1 MGPLCTYI
9 LTDAFVML
17 ITTAHFH
24 SKHNADVREPHWSKY
39 TREYYS
45 GVFDNLHSKKEFRG
59 KPSVED
65 FPLQPT
71 STSLKTLHG
80 VIDLDEDSDGEVD
93 AGLFAEASDLCQG

>member
-1 MGPLCTYI
+1 
-9 LTDAFVML
+9 V
-17 ITTAHFH
+17 H
-24 SKHNADVREPHWSKY
+24 EPHWSKY

-59 KPSVED
+59 KLSVED
-65 FPLQPT
+65 FPLRPT
-71 STSLKTLHG
+71 GTSLKTLHG